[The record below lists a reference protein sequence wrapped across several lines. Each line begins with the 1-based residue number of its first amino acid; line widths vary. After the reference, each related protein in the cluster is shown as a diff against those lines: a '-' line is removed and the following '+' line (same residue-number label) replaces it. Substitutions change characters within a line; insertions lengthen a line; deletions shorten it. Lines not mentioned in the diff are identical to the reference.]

1 MQTHLIHVSSWRCY
15 HPRHPP
21 LSLWLLPTNS
31 SFLQAPR
38 ALLGPLSPRNLCG
51 EAGPDTGSSP
61 TPWYHLAQAT
71 EAQLGLQERAQT
83 RESWMAEL
91 AGGLQISPSTGQN
104 RGPRA

>member
-1 MQTHLIHVSSWRCY
+1 MLSPPTPTPEFVASTHQLQLPAGPKGP
-15 HPRHPP
+15 PR
-21 LSLWLLPTNS
+21 T
-31 SFLQAPR
+31 
-38 ALLGPLSPRNLCG
+38 LSPRNLCG
-51 EAGPDTGSSP
+51 EPGPDTGSSP